1 MATLSSHTTQIS
13 RESANEPR
21 VVIVG
26 AGFGGLQA
34 ARALH
39 GAAVR
44 VTVID
49 RNNYHTFQPLLYHVA
64 TAGLSPADITAPI
77 RSVLRHQRNAEVLL
91 ADVTGVGVEQRR
103 VHVHE
108 RASSTDRD
116 VPYDYLILATGA
128 SESYFGRDEWRAFA
142 PGLKSIE
149 DATSLRRKIL
159 LAFEAAEELWDSDP
173 DTARALLTFVVVGGG
188 PTGVELA
195 GTIAEVA
202 YKTLAKDFR
211 HLDPASARVVLIEG
225 TPHILGAFPVSLSES
240 ARRKLERMGVQVMA
254 GERVE
259 QVGADGVIVGGE
271 RIAAKTII
279 WAAGVQASPAGRWIG
294 AETDRAGRVLVEPD
308 LTVRGHPEIFVIGD
322 TATIRDLKPPLPGVA
337 PVAMQ
342 QGRYVGRNIRARL
355 ADRPHEPFHYVDKGT
370 LATVGRSFA
379 IADIHGLKLTGFIA
393 WVTWMVVHIFF
404 LIGFRNRILVMFQW
418 AWAYLTYQR
427 GARLIT
433 YVDDHAPAPEQ
444 AAAAEHVAVAAGAS
458 AAHGLSGGS
467 TGMDVAP

>member
-1 MATLSSHTTQIS
+1 MAAQTSQTSQSSQSSTTS
-13 RESANEPR
+13 GVTRGEPR

-34 ARALH
+34 ARALQRAPVH
-39 GAAVR
+39 VL
-44 VTVID
+44 VID

-91 ADVTGVGVEQRR
+91 ADVLGVDVQRR
-103 VHVHE
+103 CVRVHE
-108 RASSTDRD
+108 PAAHVDRE

-128 SESYFGRDEWRAFA
+128 AESYFGHDEWRQYA

-149 DATSLRRKIL
+149 DATALRRKIL

-173 DTARALLTFVVVGGG
+173 DRARALLTFVVVGGG

-202 YKTLAKDFR
+202 FKTLAKDFR
-211 HLDPASARVVLIEG
+211 HLDPSSTRVVLVEG
-225 TPHILGAFPVSLSES
+225 LPQILGAFPQSLSQS
-240 ARRKLERMGVQVMA
+240 AKRKLERMGVEVMT

-259 QVGADGVIVGGE
+259 QVDDGGVVAGGN
-271 RIAAKTII
+271 RIAAQTVI
-279 WAAGVQASPAGRWIG
+279 WAAGVQASPAGRWLG
-294 AETDRAGRVLVEPD
+294 AEMDRAGRVLVAPD
-308 LTVRGHPEIFVIGD
+308 MTVPGHPEVFVIGD
-322 TATIRDLKPPLPGVA
+322 TAVIRDLKPPLPGIA

-342 QGRYVGRNIRARL
+342 QGRYAARVIRARL
-355 ADRPHEPFHYVDKGT
+355 AGREHELFHYFDKGT

-393 WVTWMVVHIFF
+393 WVTWMAVHIFF
-404 LIGFRNRILVMFQW
+404 LIGFRNRVLVMFQW

-433 YVDDHAPAPEQ
+433 HIDDEDDNARVAGKAE
-444 AAAAEHVAVAAGAS
+444 AAAR
-458 AAHGLSGGS
+458 
-467 TGMDVAP
+467 